1 MDRIKRRSKMSKII
15 ILLCTL
21 LYTLPTLAAD
31 LMLRIHNQT
40 LLNLQAIYVSPSNSG
55 TWQDNL
61 LSENQVIK
69 PNTTL
74 TLTLKNYTTPFVDVR
89 AIDES
94 NAFLYKYNVNA
105 RSENVEFSVED
116 KVKNN
121 SRDVMQNK
129 ALEKLMNQPK

>member
-1 MDRIKRRSKMSKII
+1 MSKLLVLFC
-15 ILLCTL
+15 ILCLSLSTH
-21 LYTLPTLAAD
+21 AAD

-61 LSENQVIK
+61 LAENQVIK

-74 TLTLKNYTTPFVDVR
+74 TFTLKNYTTPFVDVR

-105 RSENVEFSVED
+105 RSENVDFSIED
-116 KVKNN
+116 KVTNK
-121 SRDVMQNK
+121 SRDIMQNK
-129 ALEKLMNQPK
+129 ALEKLLNQPK